1 MKITNI
7 YDKQLQ
13 AIEEAEMKVRVAKR
27 NLKEAERELDE
38 TLALVEAELNEQRS
52 KEMWIIKTKSG
63 TDITEKFENLTKA
76 FTPTIFDKLKNNQI
90 TDSDLKRR
98 YSISIDKLREIF
110 AKFTKKEIEDI
121 YNFDNPT
128 KVEAFL
134 KKLFPSTQ
142 FSIKKDLKFNAE
154 TDGGGIDNSCQPKMH
169 DAHEKFRLFKK
180 KD

>member
-1 MKITNI
+1 MNI
-7 YDKQLQ
+7 YDEKLRK
-13 AIEEAEMKVRVAKR
+13 IEEAEKKVRIAKTK
-27 NLKEAERELDE
+27 LFEVEKELDE
-38 TLALVEAELNEQRS
+38 ILDFVEAELNEQRS

-63 TDITEKFENLTKA
+63 TDITEKFESLTKA
-76 FTPTIFDKLKNNQI
+76 FTPAVFDKLKNNQI
-90 TDSDLKRR
+90 TDSDLRKR
-98 YSISIDKLREIF
+98 YSISLDKLKEIF

-154 TDGGGIDNSCQPKMH
+154 TDGGGIDNSCQPKMR

-180 KD
+180 D

>member
-13 AIEEAEMKVRVAKR
+13 AIEEAEMKVRVAER
-27 NLKEAERELDE
+27 RLFEAERELDE
-38 TLALVEAELNEQRS
+38 TLDFVETELNEQRS
-52 KEMWIIKTKSG
+52 KEMWIVKTKSG
-63 TDITEKFENLTKA
+63 TDITERFENLTKA
-76 FTPTIFDKLKNNQI
+76 FTPTVFDKLKNNQI
-90 TDSDLKRR
+90 TDSDLKER
-98 YSISIDKLREIF
+98 YSISLDKLKEIF

-142 FSIKKDLKFNAE
+142 FSIKK
-154 TDGGGIDNSCQPKMH
+154 
-169 DAHEKFRLFKK
+169 RLEV
-180 KD
+180 